1 MVLTSKNIIEEL
13 EKKGSFSELLR
24 IEDFAEEGKVADQLA
39 REFRKSLKPTQ
50 LRRIFHAIKEVERN
64 LKEVKKD
71 HDKKELTSQNRSRIF
86 RLLPELAYA
95 RGRLLI
101 PQTFY
106 RLMRI
111 SLGTEKL
118 KTVKDLRVFIE
129 FLTAILA
136 YHKYHEKEGGKL

>member
-24 IEDFAEEGKVADQLA
+24 IEDFAEEKKVADQLA

-64 LKEVKKD
+64 LKEVTKD
-71 HDKKELTSQNRSRIF
+71 DDKKELTSQNRSRIF

-101 PQTFY
+101 PQKFY

-129 FLTAILA
+129 FLTAMLA

>member
-24 IEDFAEEGKVADQLA
+24 IEDFAEEEKVADQLA

-71 HDKKELTSQNRSRIF
+71 DDKKELTSQNRSRIF

-101 PQTFY
+101 PQKFY